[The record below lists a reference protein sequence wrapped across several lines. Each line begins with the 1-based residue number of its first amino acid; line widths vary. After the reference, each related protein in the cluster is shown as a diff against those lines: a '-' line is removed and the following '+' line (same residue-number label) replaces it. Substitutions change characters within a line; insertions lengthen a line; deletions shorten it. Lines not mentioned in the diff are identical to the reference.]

1 MRSLIIPVVAL
12 GAVLAA
18 GGADAKDMRRGSNI
32 ILSPPPVVS
41 ATPVAPVPT
50 VNSGA
55 LSPLPQTT
63 LGTPL
68 GNPGLTNPLT
78 QGSNFG
84 ALPGEPGSPTFDPN
98 AALPALGNAGTPIA
112 PIPGTSAAGF
122 NTPSV
127 TSGTNT
133 DIGSGMTGSSGL
145 TTGGTT
151 AGSGG

>member
-1 MRSLIIPVVAL
+1 MPGLFLLRLSSIAEERQQTAAGTSSRPRHSPRADQAHSTPVRRSIMRSLIIPVVAL

-68 GNPGLTNPLT
+68 GNPGLISPLT
-78 QGSNFG
+78 QSSNFG

-98 AALPALGNAGTPIA
+98 
-112 PIPGTSAAGF
+112 
-122 NTPSV
+122 
-127 TSGTNT
+127 
-133 DIGSGMTGSSGL
+133 
-145 TTGGTT
+145 
-151 AGSGG
+151 